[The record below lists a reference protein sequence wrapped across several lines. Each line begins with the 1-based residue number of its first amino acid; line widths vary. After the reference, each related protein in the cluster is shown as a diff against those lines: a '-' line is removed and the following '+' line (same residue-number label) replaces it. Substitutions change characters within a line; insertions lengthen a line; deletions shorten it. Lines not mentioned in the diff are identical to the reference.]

1 MLRAFANVSVYYS
14 VDKACCLFYYVGE
27 LLVEYICLDG
37 MISYSDKIAS
47 TNPVSASSR
56 TVPYYEVA
64 YTIMSI
70 VFYNTRDQ
78 TNQVSLVCL

>member
-47 TNPVSASSR
+47 TNPVSAMKLHPELFR
-56 TVPYYEVA
+56 
-64 YTIMSI
+64 IMRWL
-70 VFYNTRDQ
+70 TQ
-78 TNQVSLVCL
+78 